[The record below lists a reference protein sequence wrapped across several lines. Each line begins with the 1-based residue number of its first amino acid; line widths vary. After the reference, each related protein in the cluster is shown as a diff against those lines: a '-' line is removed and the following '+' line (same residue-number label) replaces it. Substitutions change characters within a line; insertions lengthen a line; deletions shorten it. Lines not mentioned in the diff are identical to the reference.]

1 MSGEGWM
8 AIEIRTA
15 NEDDAEGISEV
26 IIAALRTTNA
36 KDYAQA
42 VIEQVEKSFSPNA
55 VAALISKRMVF
66 VALEAGKVIGTASL
80 DGQVVRTVF
89 VHPSSHGQGIGSQLM
104 STLEQTARGLGIE
117 VLRVPSSITAERF
130 YKKLGY
136 SVVREAFHGEERTI
150 VMERYLMN
158 SDFA

>member
-36 KDYAQA
+36 KDYSQA
-42 VIEQVEKSFSPNA
+42 VIEQVEKSFSPSA

-66 VALEAGKVIGTASL
+66 VALEEGKVVGTASL
-80 DGQVVRTVF
+80 GGQVVRTVF
-89 VHPSSHGQGIGSQLM
+89 VQPCSHGQGIGSELM
-104 STLEQTARGLGIE
+104 STIEQTARGLGIE

-136 SVVREAFHGEERTI
+136 SAVRETFHGEERTI